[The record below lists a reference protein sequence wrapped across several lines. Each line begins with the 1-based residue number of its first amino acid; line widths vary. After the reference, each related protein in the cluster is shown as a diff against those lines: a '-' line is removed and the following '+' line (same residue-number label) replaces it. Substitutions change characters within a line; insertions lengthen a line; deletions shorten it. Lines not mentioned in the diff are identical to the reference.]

1 MLSQRE
7 AAKAWRVGRETLA
20 AKIKAG
26 EVSLASTG
34 LIDPA
39 EMLRVFGEPK
49 PRPAKATAFKAI
61 QGRRNPSEATSRPA
75 PEPPQDQGQAAL
87 NGRLEVENE
96 HLKAMLEMKDQHI
109 ADLRQALR
117 LLEGPKD
124 QTPRRSLWGR
134 LFREKA

>member
-20 AKIKAG
+20 AKIKSG
-26 EVSLASTG
+26 EISLASTG

-49 PRPAKATAFKAI
+49 PRPDKATAFKAS
-61 QGRRNPSEATSRPA
+61 QGRRNPSETTSRPA
-75 PEPPQDQGQAAL
+75 PEPPQDQGQVAL
-87 NGRLEVENE
+87 NGRLEAENE
-96 HLKAMLEMKDQHI
+96 HLKAIVALHEQHI

-117 LLEGPKD
+117 LLDGPKD
-124 QTPRRSLWGR
+124 QAPRRSLWGR
-134 LFREKA
+134 LFGK